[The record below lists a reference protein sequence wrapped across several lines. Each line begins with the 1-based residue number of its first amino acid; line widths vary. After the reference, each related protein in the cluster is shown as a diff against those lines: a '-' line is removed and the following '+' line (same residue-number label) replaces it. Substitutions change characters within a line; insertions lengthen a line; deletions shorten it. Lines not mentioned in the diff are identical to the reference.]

1 MSETAVTPA
10 PAPPEPT
17 PAPAIPIAP
26 GPDAASPPV
35 AQSPAGPRATI
46 PIAPGPEAELLSGP
60 EVAAVLGIGLSCFHK
75 LRKTGRLPLPLRF
88 CRAPRWRR
96 RELLDWINAGM
107 PQNSCWKWQK
117 AS

>member
-17 PAPAIPIAP
+17 PAPA
-26 GPDAASPPV
+26 
-35 AQSPAGPRATI
+35 I